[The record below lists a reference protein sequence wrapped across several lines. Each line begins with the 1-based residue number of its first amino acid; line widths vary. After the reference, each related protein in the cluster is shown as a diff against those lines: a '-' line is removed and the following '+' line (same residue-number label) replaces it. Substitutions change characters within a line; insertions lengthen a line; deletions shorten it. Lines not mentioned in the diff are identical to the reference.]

1 MQTPTRPGAVHI
13 QTDAQVTYNIQLGH
27 SWTPWKDKEIKFPME
42 LVLCPNS
49 SGINGN
55 HQKNSVYKICLGVA
69 PPFFLSLGHVSCLAH
84 LGCIQGVPAHPLTL
98 YN

>member
-55 HQKNSVYKICLGVA
+55 HQKNLVYRICLGVA
-69 PPFFLSLGHVSCLAH
+69 PPFFIFGPCIVSSPFGL
-84 LGCIQGVPAHPLTL
+84 HPGGTCTSIDPL
-98 YN
+98 